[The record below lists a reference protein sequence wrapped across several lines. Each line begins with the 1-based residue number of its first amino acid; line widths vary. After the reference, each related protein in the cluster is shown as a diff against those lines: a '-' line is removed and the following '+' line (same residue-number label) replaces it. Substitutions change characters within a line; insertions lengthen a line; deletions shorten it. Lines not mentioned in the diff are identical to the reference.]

1 MQTSIPKELQSL
13 VFWAIKLLGNNIKHQ
28 YGKDVYNEVEKIRK
42 KMKSIRASDMEETL
56 KVLKSTQ
63 KKIAKHT
70 DKDLQKIAHSYS
82 LMLELINRCESAY
95 RTYRLD
101 QKEDKSFK
109 DKPHAIIFVFTAHP
123 TEARSPELLFIFGQ
137 IYYTLISALENGMYK
152 VEEDLSYLLSMALA
166 APIARS
172 AKPTVEDEAKYL
184 YSYVLRNE
192 ILSQQIEFYKKG
204 ITVNFRSWVGG
215 DKDGHP
221 GVNEKTLLMSL
232 THSREKLVDWIEF
245 RLSKT
250 QEELDLLSSKAKT
263 LKKSFSRLIVECNKL
278 RDLKDGDGTRVVKFK
293 NNFETLVKNYR
304 QLTGVTAPDL
314 KNISH
319 LIWLYPAL
327 VLPLEVREDSEL
339 VHEALKDKT
348 LTIYKML
355 DLLKKIS
362 KGHDP
367 KWYVRGFVL
376 SMANETKDVTAGY
389 KLAKKA
395 LGSYAIPVVPLFETS
410 QALTNATQILT
421 EYFKENPEVKKY
433 HTDKWSKRFE
443 IMLGY
448 SDSSK
453 ESGVLPSRFQI
464 SNALI
469 KIDKFFV
476 KNKLV
481 PVFFHGSGGSI
492 ERGGGSIKE
501 QTQWWPKSAVNIFK
515 ATTQGEMIA
524 RNFAGS
530 QIMQS
535 QVEKIVEQLSYVNPK
550 ANAGHNIILEK
561 FCARIQQSYQA
572 TVSTDEFF
580 EKILMATPYNY
591 LNVLKIGSRPS
602 KRQSSG
608 RRLRAIPW
616 VLCWTQSRVLF
627 PTWWGIGSAYQ
638 ALEPKEQEAMKVIY
652 QQNNLLGSFIK
663 SLGFTLRK
671 VELPIWK
678 LYLERLGLSKD
689 ETDELFAVFCNEY
702 QLTLKFINALTG
714 QKNLLWFR
722 PWLGQSIYFRSSMIH
737 PLNLIQIEALKREN
751 EELLRE
757 TVTGI
762 ACGMMTTG

>member
-13 VFWAIKLLGNNIKHQ
+13 VFWAIELLGKNIQNQ
-28 YGKDVYNEVEKIRK
+28 YGKDVYIEIEKIRK
-42 KMKSIRASDMEETL
+42 KMKSIRAADISETL

-63 KKIAKHT
+63 KQISKNDNKR
-70 DKDLQKIAHSYS
+70 LQQIAHSFS

-101 QKEDKSFK
+101 QREDKVFK
-109 DKPHAIIFVFTAHP
+109 EKPHAIIFVFTAHP

-137 IYYTLISALENGMYK
+137 IYYKLIDALENGKYK
-152 VEEDLSYLLSMALA
+152 TQEDLSYLLSMALT

-172 AKPTVEDEAKYL
+172 SKPSVEDEAKSL

-221 GVNEKTLLMSL
+221 GVNEKTLHMSL
-232 THSREKLVDWIEF
+232 VLSRDKLLDWIDC
-245 RLSKT
+245 RLMQT
-250 QEELDLLSSKAKT
+250 RDELDLLT
-263 LKKSFSRLIVECNKL
+263 LKSDGIKKSFNKVLEESQKL
-278 RDLKDGDGTRVVKFK
+278 RVINDGDGFKVVKFK
-293 NNFETLVKNYR
+293 KDIDKLIEKHY
-304 QLTGVTAPDL
+304 QLTKVRAPGL
-314 KNISH
+314 SNISH

-339 VHEALKDKT
+339 VHLALKDKN

-355 DLLKKIS
+355 DLLKRIS

-376 SMANETKDVTAGY
+376 SMANSADDITSGY
-389 KLAKKA
+389 KLAKKT
-395 LGSYAIPVVPLFETS
+395 LGSYSIPVVPLFETS
-410 QALTNATQILT
+410 NALNNATEILT
-421 EYFKENPEVKKY
+421 KYFNDNPQVKKD
-433 HTDKWSKRFE
+433 HTNNWSKRFE

-453 ESGVLPSRFQI
+453 ESGVFPSRFQI
-464 SNALI
+464 SNALV
-469 KIDKFFV
+469 KIDKFFD

-481 PVFFHGSGGSI
+481 PIFFHGSGGSI

-501 QTQWWPKSAVNIFK
+501 QTQWWPKSAVNTFK

-524 RNFAGS
+524 RNFAGG

-535 QVEKIVEQLSYVNPK
+535 QVEKIVEQLSYSNPK
-550 ANAGHNIILEK
+550 VNAEHSKILNK
-561 FCARIQQSYQA
+561 FSKKIQENYQA
-572 TVSTDEFF
+572 TVSTEEFY

-591 LNVLKIGSRPS
+591 LSALKIGSRPS
-602 KRQSSG
+602 KRQTAG

-627 PTWWGIGSAYQ
+627 PTWWGVGSAYE
-638 ALEPKEQEAMKVIY
+638 ALDPKEQEAMKSIY
-652 QQNNLLGSFIK
+652 TKNNLLGSFIK

-678 LYLERLGLSKD
+678 LYLERLDLSKN
-689 ETDELFAVFCNEY
+689 EIEGLFSVFCEEY
-702 QLTLKFINALTG
+702 ELTLKFINAITG
-714 QKNLLWFR
+714 ESNLLWFR
-722 PWLGQSIYFRSSMIH
+722 HWLGQSIYFRSSMIH
-737 PLNLIQIEALKREN
+737 PLNLIQIEALKRNN